1 MKNILTY
8 FEEVQNLIQRLAGVE
23 VERYEEHVLTKVRGN
38 LRIRLRFHDNSLL
51 EISEAIYDKEEIFI
65 WLSYRYHYQSSDGTV
80 LFRYDNTPHHPELKT
95 HPDHKHVEET
105 VIESVRP
112 NIEEVLNEVK
122 KHVSF

>member
-1 MKNILTY
+1 M
-8 FEEVQNLIQRLAGVE
+8 
-23 VERYEEHVLTKVRGN
+23 
-38 LRIRLRFHDNSLL
+38 
-51 EISEAIYDKEEIFI
+51 FI

-80 LFRYDNTPHHPELKT
+80 IFRYDNTPHHPELKT
-95 HPDHKHVEET
+95 HPDHKHVEEI